1 MNLTECDYYSNTHS
15 YVNIIVLFGVVVN
28 TVYLFCINKNI
39 KNMRQE
45 IKEQNKLPTYSPA

>member
-1 MNLTECDYYSNTHS
+1 MNLTECDYYSNTCS
-15 YVNIIVLFGVVVN
+15 YVNGIILLGVVFN